1 MEDPLNRTIISE
13 ALIPET
19 NYLQHQEL
27 VEKCQRASHD
37 LRSPLS
43 SLNLVLSRIDSLP
56 DSHREL
62 IQLSLKRINDIARDL
77 MFEHRSSVSTFT
89 SSKKALETEKSC
101 DVNSICKSILMEK
114 TFEYQELSQIQFEF
128 ESHLTEG
135 TLVSIKESL
144 LQRIL
149 SNFINNAVE
158 AMNFNCGKIK
168 LMLFKDHDQVKILV
182 QDDGQGI
189 PENILHLM
197 GHKMVTFGKT
207 NSPNAPHSGNG
218 IGVYSAQ
225 KYISQSGG
233 SLEFSSKE
241 GLGTSVLIRLPISL
255 D

>member
-1 MEDPLNRTIISE
+1 
-13 ALIPET
+13 
-19 NYLQHQEL
+19 
-27 VEKCQRASHD
+27 
-37 LRSPLS
+37 
-43 SLNLVLSRIDSLP
+43 
-56 DSHREL
+56 
-62 IQLSLKRINDIARDL
+62 

-89 SSKKALETEKSC
+89 NSKKALETEKKC
-101 DVNSICKSILMEK
+101 DLNSICKSILIEK

-158 AMNFNCGKIK
+158 AMSSNCGKIK

-189 PENILHLM
+189 PENILHIM

-207 NSPNAPHSGNG
+207 NKPNAPHSGNG

-225 KYISQSGG
+225 KYITQSGG

-255 D
+255 DE